1 MRCVNSPSLRFSGV
15 KELEGPLLHPRARAN
30 SVIEYALVST
40 VGGGGADCAQSPYSF
55 ESEHEKLRPI
65 LLVHGKHAVGQE
77 PMSRTS
83 SDLQVETG
91 SRNEESGGEEQ
102 SPHGWG
108 LMRSTVNRFR
118 NVSPSS
124 TASPSSPTSPSSA
137 SSPTAPR
144 SSLAALVRRKSLE
157 KAIGGSSED
166 NRFWEQDGYKRPE
179 SVLALAANDAKGT
192 PFDFAALVGKV
203 TIFVNVATL

>member
-1 MRCVNSPSLRFSGV
+1 MPSNFEPSNDSFV
-15 KELEGPLLHPRARAN
+15 P
-30 SVIEYALVST
+30 I
-40 VGGGGADCAQSPYSF
+40 VGFP
-55 ESEHEKLRPI
+55 
-65 LLVHGKHAVGQE
+65 GKHAVGQE

-124 TASPSSPTSPSSA
+124 TASPTSPSSA
-137 SSPTAPR
+137 TSPTAPR

-166 NRFWEQDGYKRPE
+166 NRFWEQDGYQRPE
-179 SVLALAANDAKGT
+179 SVLALAANDAKGA

>member
-1 MRCVNSPSLRFSGV
+1 
-15 KELEGPLLHPRARAN
+15 
-30 SVIEYALVST
+30 
-40 VGGGGADCAQSPYSF
+40 
-55 ESEHEKLRPI
+55 
-65 LLVHGKHAVGQE
+65 
-77 PMSRTS
+77 MSRTS

-124 TASPSSPTSPSSA
+124 TASPTSPSSA

>member
-1 MRCVNSPSLRFSGV
+1 
-15 KELEGPLLHPRARAN
+15 
-30 SVIEYALVST
+30 
-40 VGGGGADCAQSPYSF
+40 
-55 ESEHEKLRPI
+55 
-65 LLVHGKHAVGQE
+65 LVHGKHAVGQE

-144 SSLAALVRRKSLE
+144 SSLSALVRRKSLE